1 MPFSLHYHPDVR
13 AEDLPL
19 IDRKTKER
27 IRKAIEERLQSAP
40 HHYGELL
47 IVTRFDPLSAFK
59 IDPPLA
65 LDFAGGC
72 SYQQPSFRRALQ
84 GALQD
89 GY

>member
-1 MPFSLHYHPDVR
+1 
-13 AEDLPL
+13 
-19 IDRKTKER
+19 
-27 IRKAIEERLQSAP
+27 
-40 HHYGELL
+40 L